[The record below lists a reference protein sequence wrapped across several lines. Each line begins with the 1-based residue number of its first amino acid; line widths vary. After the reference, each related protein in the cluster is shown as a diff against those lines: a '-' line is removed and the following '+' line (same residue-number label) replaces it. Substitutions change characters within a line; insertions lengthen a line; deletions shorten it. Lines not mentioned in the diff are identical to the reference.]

1 MGTTNAKR
9 QTYVAP
15 DTSVDIIMQERSFLS
30 EIEPDFMPDMDPNE
44 LFDEDF

>member
-1 MGTTNAKR
+1 MCTTNAKK

-30 EIEPDFMPDMDPNE
+30 EIEPNFMPDMDPSE

>member
-15 DTSVDIIMQERSFLS
+15 DTSVDIIVQERSFLS
-30 EIEPDFMPDMDPNE
+30 EIEPGFMSDMDPNE

>member
-1 MGTTNAKR
+1 MCTTNATK

-30 EIEPDFMPDMDPNE
+30 EIEPDFMPNMDPNE

>member
-1 MGTTNAKR
+1 MCTTNAMK

-30 EIEPDFMPDMDPNE
+30 EIEPNFMPDMDPNE

>member
-1 MGTTNAKR
+1 MCTINAKK
-9 QTYVAP
+9 QKYVAP

-30 EIEPDFMPDMDPNE
+30 EIEPNFMPDMDPNE